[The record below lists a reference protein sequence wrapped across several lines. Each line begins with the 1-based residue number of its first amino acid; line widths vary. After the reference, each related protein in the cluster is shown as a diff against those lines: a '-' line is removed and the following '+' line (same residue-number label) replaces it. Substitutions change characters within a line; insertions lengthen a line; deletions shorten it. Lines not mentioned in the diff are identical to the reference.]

1 MEIKLTITVTPLDA
15 ALGARIDGLNT
26 AKITPEDAK
35 ALYEAF
41 LKYHVLVVHGPL
53 ISEEQLIEFGKCF
66 GHIEQARKKSTLAE
80 HPEIMVISNIRENG
94 EAVGSLPDGE
104 LTFHFDRIHQKV
116 PNKAGVLHAIE
127 VPDTG
132 GDTCFSDMSLA
143 YDTLPEATKKKLEGL
158 TALNTYEYGQ
168 THTENKKLNDATPT
182 AVHPVVRTIPETGRK
197 SLYICR
203 LMTDR
208 ILELPEDES
217 RALLNELCDHVENQ
231 KFVYAHHWQPG
242 DILIW
247 DNRCTIHA
255 REDFDG
261 RQRRLLKRVTVGDN
275 TPPMH

>member
-1 MEIKLTITVTPLDA
+1 MTITVTPLDA
-15 ALGARIDGLNT
+15 ALGASIGGLDIAN
-26 AKITPEDAK
+26 ITQEDAL
-35 ALYEAF
+35 ALHAAF
-41 LKYHVLVVHGPL
+41 LEHHVLVVHGPQV
-53 ISEEQLIEFGKCF
+53 SEEQLIEFGKCF
-66 GHIEQARKKSTLAE
+66 GHLELARRKSPLAT

-94 EAVGSLPDGE
+94 ETVGALPDGE

-127 VPDTG
+127 IPDAG
-132 GDTCFSDMSLA
+132 GNTSFADMGLA
-143 YDTLPEATKKKLEGL
+143 YDTLPAATKKRLEGL

-168 THTENKKLNDATPT
+168 THTENKKLTDAAPT

-217 RALLNELCDHVENQ
+217 RALLDELCDHVENPE
-231 KFVYAHHWQPG
+231 FVYAHRWQPG
-242 DILIW
+242 DIVVW

-261 RQRRLLKRVTVGDN
+261 RQRRLLKRVTVGDD
-275 TPPMH
+275 TPPVS